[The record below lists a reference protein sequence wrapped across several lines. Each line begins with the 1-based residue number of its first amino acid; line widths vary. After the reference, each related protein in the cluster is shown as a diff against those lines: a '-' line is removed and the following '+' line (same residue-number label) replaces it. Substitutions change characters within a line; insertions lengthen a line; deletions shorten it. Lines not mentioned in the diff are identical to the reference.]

1 MKWIRVWLEKTLNH
15 KTSEMLSHTRLCY
28 AIYSEEESS
37 SIPWPQTI
45 PTTFCSSDRHWK
57 KTTRSI
63 CGKLASSCT
72 EVVFLCVFRS
82 CFSHSFFK
90 CCEKLQPTTPK
101 PIITKLVPHQLCMKS
116 LSLSL
121 SLFAC
126 VVYTTTTV
134 SFRHHTAEEVLCER
148 KYSSEMERGRGK
160 VK

>member
-57 KTTRSI
+57 KTTRSV

-116 LSLSL
+116 LSLRL
-121 SLFAC
+121 CC
-126 VVYTTTTV
+126 VYHNNCLISSSHSRRGTLW
-134 SFRHHTAEEVLCER
+134 EKILEWNGER
-148 KYSSEMERGRGK
+148 EREGK
-160 VK
+160 INLNK